1 MNLFLPLKEVWFNM
15 TKSREKREDYREI
28 TGYWCSRLLLYNG
41 KQISKAEWTAFL
53 SEYFNPEDPGYL
65 NEVIQKHFITFKPF
79 SFNIMTLGYPSNTD
93 FNRILKYK
101 HEGIEIR
108 TGNQE
113 WGAEPNKTYFVIK
126 HGKKLDFSHFN

>member
-1 MNLFLPLKEVWFNM
+1 MNLQIPLKKIWFDL
-15 TKSREKREDYREI
+15 TSSGEKTEDYREI

-41 KQISKAEWTAFL
+41 KHMSEAEWTTFL

-65 NEVIQKHFITFKPF
+65 SEAIQKHFITFKPF

-93 FNRILKYK
+93 FDRILKYK
-101 HEGIEIR
+101 HKGIEIR
-108 TGNQE
+108 TGKQE

-126 HGKKLDFSHFN
+126 HGEKVGFYIF